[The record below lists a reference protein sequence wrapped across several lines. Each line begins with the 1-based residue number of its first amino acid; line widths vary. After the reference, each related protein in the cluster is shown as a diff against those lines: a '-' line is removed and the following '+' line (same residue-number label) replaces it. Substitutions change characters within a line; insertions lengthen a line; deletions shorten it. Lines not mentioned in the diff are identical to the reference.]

1 MGCSSSIR
9 KPPPGPVSLKH
20 FDVQRVIG
28 KGKLALCLVVSV
40 LTNLET
46 VGGFGRVNAVIKIGD
61 PEERWLAMKVMDKE
75 EILKKDRIGE
85 VFRERN
91 LLVMLRHERLCNSY
105 YAFQDPKRLYL
116 VMDIALGGDMRYN
129 LEHTPDKRPFSE
141 SRVRFYMAQLCLA
154 LDYIHEK
161 RVLHRDI
168 KPDNIL
174 MDARGWVKL
183 SDFGISGVMDKE
195 GYCYQKSGTRG
206 YAAPEL
212 YSSTHKH
219 GAASDW
225 FSLAVTMH
233 EFLTAVRP
241 FSETAIR
248 SAAASLNENRDA
260 AQRDFTLRG
269 ESAEMKKNLNLSSA
283 CITFMKGLLKVRE
296 EDRLA
301 PEEMKTHE
309 WFSRDSKR
317 MPPLNWDDIRTGR
330 GEAEFVPDVTK
341 MNANPDSDIHE
352 FFQGKDEYAKLRTP
366 TEEEQKLFTAYDFDY
381 EKDMEK
387 LLGQGDYNFLAQLRD
402 GQDNG
407 ELLAISAGE
416 SEDKDDGLT

>member
-1 MGCSSSIR
+1 MGCTNSSR
-9 KPPPGPVSLKH
+9 KPPPGPISLKH

-28 KGKLALCLVVSV
+28 KG
-40 LTNLET
+40 
-46 VGGFGRVNAVIKIGD
+46 GFGRVNAVIRIGD
-61 PEERWLAMKVMDKE
+61 PEEKWLAMKVMDKE

-129 LEHTPDKRPFSE
+129 LEHTPDKRPFPE
-141 SRVRFYMAQLCLA
+141 NRVRFYMAQLCLA

-183 SDFGISGVMDKE
+183 SDFGISGVMDKD
-195 GYCYQKSGTRG
+195 GFCYQKSGTRG

-212 YSSTHKH
+212 YSASHKH
-219 GAASDW
+219 GAPSDW

-233 EFLTAVRP
+233 EFLTGVRP
-241 FSETAIR
+241 FSESAIR
-248 SAAASLNENRDA
+248 GAASGLHDNRETVA
-260 AQRDFTLRG
+260 KDFSIRG
-269 ESAEMKKNLNLSSA
+269 EAAEMKKNFNLSSA
-283 CITFMKGLLKVRE
+283 CLGFMKGLLKVRDE
-296 EDRLA
+296 ERLKPA
-301 PEEMKTHE
+301 EMKTHE
-309 WFSRDSKR
+309 WFTRDSKR
-317 MPPLNWDDIRTGR
+317 MPPLNWDDIRNGR
-330 GEAEFVPDVTK
+330 GDAEFVPDITK

-366 TEEEQKLFTAYDFDY
+366 TEEEQKQFAAYDFDF
-381 EKDMEK
+381 EKDMDT

-402 GQDNG
+402 
-407 ELLAISAGE
+407 E
-416 SEDKDDGLT
+416 KDDGEELSLAAGAPEEDRRS